1 MDPVCPRASRHRVCA
16 TDLILGGNPWE
27 SRVFRCRV
35 APANIRCSF
44 RCGPLGNGP
53 MSAHLETAGAGER
66 SPTAHELARR
76 ALFAF
81 LLTFILAR
89 TVVFLIMAR
98 RIPNLYFFLHDT
110 HVHHLNYGIFLLAAV
125 GAYLLFAQPS
135 GEAARRAA
143 FAYGIAMALTFDEFG
158 MWLHLGGSYWQR
170 ASIDATVVVAAVL
183 ALVAYARSIRT
194 FEARHVRAF
203 IALAIALVLF
213 GVVLCEAAIRIGN
226 VEGPRLRELE
236 LASSP

>member
-1 MDPVCPRASRHRVCA
+1 MSSAQTPA
-16 TDLILGGNPWE
+16 T
-27 SRVFRCRV
+27 
-35 APANIRCSF
+35 
-44 RCGPLGNGP
+44 
-53 MSAHLETAGAGER
+53 
-66 SPTAHELARR
+66 PTAPTADELARR
-76 ALFAF
+76 ALLAF

-98 RIPNLYFFLHDT
+98 RIPNMYLFLSST

-125 GAYLLFAQPS
+125 GAYLLFRAPA
-135 GEAARRAA
+135 GDEARRAA
-143 FAYGIAMALTFDEFG
+143 FAYGIAMGLTFDEFG

-183 ALVAYARSIRT
+183 AFIAFARSIET

-203 IALAIALVLF
+203 IALGLALVLF
-213 GVVLCEAAIRIGN
+213 TVVLYRVSIDIGH
-226 VEGPRLRELE
+226 VAGPRLQALE

>member
-1 MDPVCPRASRHRVCA
+1 MSSAQTPA
-16 TDLILGGNPWE
+16 TP
-27 SRVFRCRV
+27 
-35 APANIRCSF
+35 
-44 RCGPLGNGP
+44 
-53 MSAHLETAGAGER
+53 GA
-66 SPTAHELARR
+66 PTADELARR
-76 ALFAF
+76 ALLAF

-98 RIPNLYFFLHDT
+98 RIPNMYLFLSST

-125 GAYLLFAQPS
+125 GAYLLFRAPA
-135 GEAARRAA
+135 GDAARRAA
-143 FAYGIAMALTFDEFG
+143 FAYGIAMGLTFDEFG

-183 ALVAYARSIRT
+183 AFIAFARSIET

-203 IALAIALVLF
+203 IALGLALVLF
-213 GVVLCEAAIRIGN
+213 TVVLYRVSIDIGH
-226 VEGPRLRELE
+226 VAGPRLQALE